1 MLGSQN
7 KKQQHGMQQTTTDAG
22 EEDTDSFV
30 KGLDASRTVCD
41 QAALL
46 CQPSKSTNKLLSVT
60 GLGNVARQVIEHILQ
75 LLGLFCKA
83 PA

>member
-1 MLGSQN
+1 MIVSIDKERLCNYVGQPEEEAVAW
-7 KKQQHGMQQTTTDAG
+7 HATETG
-22 EEDTDSFV
+22 EEDTASFV

-60 GLGNVARQVIEHILQ
+60 GPGNVARQLI
-75 LLGLFCKA
+75 F
-83 PA
+83 